1 MLAVYLSPV
10 YILLN
15 LYLLRWLLRW
25 MNTCSSYFHKKG
37 IQAGVVCVYSM
48 LALSIL
54 IGFLL
59 PEGRLRRLMKLV
71 GNYWLGVMLYA
82 LLVIAIADLIR
93 VILRGVI
100 KKKQQDSGKAGRLL
114 QRMKLSYAGT
124 FCVFM
129 IIVMCIVGAVNAR
142 VIRTVKYEAAIE
154 KQAGDLDHLKIVLAA
169 DLHLGYNTGCREMEQ
184 MVRKINAQKP
194 DIVVIAGDIFDNEY
208 EALDDPKRL
217 AYILKGIESRYGVYA
232 CYGNHDIEEKIL
244 AGFTFG
250 GKHEKKESDPKMD
263 MLLKQAGIT
272 LLIDE
277 GVLIDHSFYLY
288 GRPDL
293 HRPGR
298 GIEVRKTPQEITGDM
313 DQEKPIIVLDHEP
326 KELEELADAGVDLDL
341 SGHTHNGQMFP
352 GNLAIRFLWENA
364 YGYLKKGDMHN
375 IVTSGVGVF
384 GPYMRVGTK
393 AEICVVDVR
402 F

>member
-15 LYLLRWLLRW
+15 LYILRWLLRW
-25 MNTCSSYFHKKG
+25 MNACSSHFHKKG
-37 IQAGVVCVYSM
+37 IKAAVICVYSF
-48 LALSIL
+48 LALSL
-54 IGFLL
+54 LTGFLF
-59 PEGRLRRLMKLV
+59 PEGVFGRLMKLT

-82 LLVIAIADLIR
+82 LLVIALADLMR
-93 VILRGVI
+93 VILRRIRHRGLKLPI
-100 KKKQQDSGKAGRLL
+100 AG
-114 QRMKLSYAGT
+114 AV
-124 FCVFM
+124 CVL
-129 IIVMCIVGAVNAR
+129 VTAALCIGGAVNAR
-142 VIRTVKYEAAIE
+142 VIHTVKYDVTVE
-154 KQAGDLDHLKIVLAA
+154 KQAGRLDNLKIILAA

-194 DIVVIAGDIFDNEY
+194 DLVVIAGDIFDNEY

-217 AYILKGIESRYGVYA
+217 IGILQGIESKYGVYA

-250 GKHEKKESDPKMD
+250 GRHEKKESDPRMD
-263 MLLKQAGIT
+263 ALLKKAGIT
-272 LLIDE
+272 LLRDE
-277 GVLIDHSFYLY
+277 KVLIDESFYLY

-298 GIEVRKTPQEITGDM
+298 GIEIRKAPGEITEGM

-326 KELEELADAGVDLDL
+326 KELQELAQAGVDLDL
-341 SGHTHNGQMFP
+341 SGHTHEGQTFP
-352 GNLAIRFLWENA
+352 GNLAIRLMWENA

-384 GPYMRVGTK
+384 GPYIRVGTK
-393 AEICVVDVR
+393 AEICVVNVQFR
-402 F
+402 